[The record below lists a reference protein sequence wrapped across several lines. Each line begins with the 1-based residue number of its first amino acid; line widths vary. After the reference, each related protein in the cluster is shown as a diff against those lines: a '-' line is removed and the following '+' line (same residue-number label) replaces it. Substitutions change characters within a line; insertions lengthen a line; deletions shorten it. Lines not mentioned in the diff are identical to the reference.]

1 MQLRPVWYG
10 ICMDKEITSNE
21 RSAEIHQLVTDWWQE
36 SGYPLLPGEGDG
48 VTLFEV
54 RFQDG
59 CRYFGLTEIGVFE
72 RLVELSRGLVDIRSS
87 LFVSGHCRHMCY
99 VVRCLASGLDRGVA
113 TNLREEVVAEAPD
126 GYSPVDGATVVS
138 AGCWLNGGSDP
149 TVVMSFAEW
158 AKSVGEVVK

>member
-1 MQLRPVWYG
+1 MMVSDTHSFDSMEMG
-10 ICMDKEITSNE
+10 GM
-21 RSAEIHQLVTDWWQE
+21 VTDWWQE
-36 SGYPLLPGEGDG
+36 DGRPLLPGEGDG

-54 RFQDG
+54 RFQDQ

-72 RLVELSRGLVDIRSS
+72 RLVELSKGLVDVRSS

-113 TNLREEVVAEAPD
+113 TNLRAEVVGKAPD
-126 GYSPVDGATVVS
+126 EYCPVDEATVVS
-138 AGCWLNGGSDP
+138 GGCWLSGGSDP

-158 AKSVGEVVK
+158 AKCVGEVVK